1 MEKESS
7 KEKNN
12 KLDPK
17 KKEIILT
24 VVILLIAIGIGIIA
38 GKFLYETMYGPI

>member
-7 KEKNN
+7 KEKKN

-17 KKEIILT
+17 KREIILT
-24 VVILLIAIGIGIIA
+24 VVVLLIAIVVGIIV
-38 GKFLYETMYGPI
+38 GKILYEAMNGAI